1 MPAVA
6 RDTPGN
12 LPSDLSA
19 FVSRRRELEEL
30 RSLLTDSRLVTLS
43 KTRLALR
50 VASTM
55 RRVFPDGAW
64 FVDLT
69 ELQDGVLLAQE
80 LHSPTRWRTSS

>member
-19 FVSRRRELEEL
+19 FVGRRRELEEL
-30 RSLLTDSRLVTLS
+30 RSLLTDSRLVTLN

-55 RRVFPDGAW
+55 PRVFPDGAW
-64 FVDLT
+64 FVDPT